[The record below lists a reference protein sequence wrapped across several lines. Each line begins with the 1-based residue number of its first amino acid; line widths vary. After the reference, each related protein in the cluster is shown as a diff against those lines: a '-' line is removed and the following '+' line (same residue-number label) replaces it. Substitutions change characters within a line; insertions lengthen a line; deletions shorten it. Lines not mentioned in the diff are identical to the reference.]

1 MTIETM
7 AQEVDLEA
15 AVEQRGDIPDVD
27 TVYDRDEE
35 ISITDLFDTTFVRN
49 HSEFDSFDE
58 LVAASPSN
66 ADSAG
71 ELDRVSHGE
80 WDEFV
85 AKTTDFEDEKSLVMA
100 ARDHWVAKTLQLG

>member
-1 MTIETM
+1 MTR
-7 AQEVDLEA
+7 EVDIEA
-15 AVEQRGDIPDVD
+15 AVEQRKEIPDVD
-27 TVYDRDEE
+27 TVYEPTEE

-49 HSEFDSFDE
+49 RTEFDSFSE

-66 ADSAG
+66 ADSAA

-85 AKTTDFEDEKSLVMA
+85 AETTDFEDEKSLVMA
-100 ARDHWVAKTLQLG
+100 ARDHWVAQTLDLA